1 MNQKPACSEI
11 ILGGTKGSAGT
22 CGPEKERKI
31 WSDKKRSAMFS
42 GIVREILRIREHKKK
57 LKEDREQAIQITR

>member
-31 WSDKKRSAMFS
+31 WSDKKRNAMFS
-42 GIVREILRIREHKKK
+42 GIVREILRIREHKKS
-57 LKEDREQAIQITR
+57 